1 MLKHYSRDLILSV
14 REMLE
19 RHWNV
24 YEIAAKMNIDVD
36 DIRMI
41 VDIINQIIT

>member
-1 MLKHYSRDLILSV
+1 MIKQDLVAAV

-24 YEIAAKMNIDVD
+24 YEIAAKMNLDVSIVQSIIDLL
-36 DIRMI
+36 
-41 VDIINQIIT
+41 T